1 MSAGSKDGQPDLTFV
16 QDGAGR
22 AHYAH
27 VMHNVSQQQAAEATP
42 VSRTEQTRFWR
53 DRRFRNME
61 CLTASFITHEFSPH
75 SHDTFSIGAIE
86 TGCQVAMIRGAREHT
101 GPGALYL
108 INPGEIHDGQPGAPD
123 GYRYR
128 MIYPDPALLTEIIED
143 MTGRAFHGM
152 PSFSRQ
158 LLTDAPL
165 ATAFNR
171 AHRAIEEGTA
181 LEGEESMYGVLATM
195 FARHGSAII
204 STRDYHE
211 PLAMRRVK
219 DFIARH
225 FDADIGLETLAK
237 VAGLSRAHMIRAFR
251 KHYFI
256 TPHAYQTD
264 LRIRHA
270 RHLLRSGAT
279 PSDTAAACGFA
290 DQAHLTRHFK
300 ARTGLTPAVFRAG

>member
-1 MSAGSKDGQPDLTFV
+1 
-16 QDGAGR
+16 
-22 AHYAH
+22 
-27 VMHNVSQQQAAEATP
+27 MHNVSQQQAAEATP
-42 VSRTEQTRFWR
+42 VSGTERTRFWR
-53 DRRFRNME
+53 ARHFRDME

-86 TGCQVAMIRGAREHT
+86 NGCQVANIRGEREAT

-108 INPGEIHDGQPGAPD
+108 INPGEIHDGQPGGPE

-128 MIYPDPALLTEIIED
+128 MIYPDTALLVDIIED
-143 MTGRAFHGM
+143 MTGRAFHGS

-165 ATAFNR
+165 AAAFNR
-171 AHRAIEEGTA
+171 AHRAVEEETGLA
-181 LEGEESMYGVLATM
+181 GEQGMYGVLANM
-195 FARHGSAII
+195 FKRHGSAII
-204 STRDYHE
+204 HLPEYSE
-211 PLAMRRVK
+211 PVAMRRVR
-219 DFIARH
+219 DYIAQN
-225 FDADIGLETLAK
+225 FDQDIGLEVLARI
-237 VAGLSRAHMIRAFR
+237 AGLSRAHMIRAFR

-270 RHLLRSGAT
+270 RHLLREGAT
-279 PSDTAAACGFA
+279 PSDTALACGFA

>member
-1 MSAGSKDGQPDLTFV
+1 
-16 QDGAGR
+16 
-22 AHYAH
+22 
-27 VMHNVSQQQAAEATP
+27 MHNVSQQQAAEATP
-42 VSRTEQTRFWR
+42 VSTTEKTRFWR
-53 DRRFRNME
+53 DRRFRDME

-86 TGCQVAMIRGAREHT
+86 RGCQVAMIRGAREHT

-108 INPGEIHDGQPGAPD
+108 INPGEVHDGQPGAPE

-128 MIYPDPALLTEIIED
+128 MIYPDMEMLRDIIED
-143 MTGRAFHGM
+143 VTGRAFNGS
-152 PSFSRQ
+152 PSFGRQ

-165 ATAFNR
+165 AGAFNR
-171 AHRAIEEGTA
+171 AHRAIEEGGAT
-181 LEGEESMYGVLATM
+181 LQGEESMYGVLAAM
-195 FARHGSAII
+195 FARHGSDII
-204 STRDYHE
+204 RVPNHSE
-211 PLAMRRVK
+211 PIAMRRVR
-219 DFIARH
+219 DYLVQNFNE
-225 FDADIGLETLAK
+225 DVGLETLAK

-251 KHYFI
+251 KEYFI

-270 RHLLRSGAT
+270 RMLLRAGAT
-279 PSDTAAACGFA
+279 PSDTALACGFA

>member
-1 MSAGSKDGQPDLTFV
+1 
-16 QDGAGR
+16 
-22 AHYAH
+22 
-27 VMHNVSQQQAAEATP
+27 MHSVSQQQAAEATP
-42 VSRTEQTRFWR
+42 VSRVEKARFWR
-53 DRRFRNME
+53 DRRFRQME

-86 TGCQVAMIRGAREHT
+86 NGCQVAMIRGEREHT

-108 INPGEIHDGQPGAPD
+108 INPGEVHDGHPGAPE

-128 MIYPDPALLTEIIED
+128 MIYPDMTVLTEIIED
-143 MTGRAFHGM
+143 MTGRAFHGS
-152 PSFSRQ
+152 PSFARQ
-158 LLTDAPL
+158 LLTDQPL
-165 ATAFNR
+165 AAAFNR

-181 LEGEESMYGVLATM
+181 LEGEEGMYGVLATM
-195 FARHGSAII
+195 FARHGSDII
-204 STRDYHE
+204 RAPDYQE

-219 DFIARH
+219 DYIVSH
-225 FDADIGLETLAK
+225 FDEEIGLEALAK

-270 RHLLRSGAT
+270 RRLLRAGAT

>member
-1 MSAGSKDGQPDLTFV
+1 
-16 QDGAGR
+16 
-22 AHYAH
+22 
-27 VMHNVSQQQAAEATP
+27 MHNVSQQQAAEATP
-42 VSRTEQTRFWR
+42 VSMTEKTRFWR
-53 DRRFRNME
+53 DRRFHDME

-86 TGCQVAMIRGAREHT
+86 NGCQVAMIRGEREHT

-108 INPGEIHDGQPGAPD
+108 INPGEVHDGQPGAPD

-128 MIYPDPALLTEIIED
+128 MIYPDMTVLTEIIEE
-143 MTGRAFHGM
+143 MTGRAFHGS
-152 PSFSRQ
+152 PSFARQ
-158 LLTDAPL
+158 LLTDRPL
-165 ATAFNR
+165 AAAFNR

-195 FARHGSAII
+195 FARHGSEII
-204 STRDYHE
+204 RAPDYQE

-219 DFIARH
+219 DYIASH
-225 FDADIGLETLAK
+225 FDEEIGLQALAK

-270 RHLLRSGAT
+270 RCLLRAGAT

>member
-1 MSAGSKDGQPDLTFV
+1 
-16 QDGAGR
+16 
-22 AHYAH
+22 
-27 VMHNVSQQQAAEATP
+27 MHNVSQQQAAEATP
-42 VSRTEQTRFWR
+42 VSMTEKTRFWR
-53 DRRFRNME
+53 DRRFHDME

-86 TGCQVAMIRGAREHT
+86 NGCQVAMIRGEREHT

-108 INPGEIHDGQPGAPD
+108 INPGEVHDGQPGAPE

-128 MIYPDPALLTEIIED
+128 MIYPDMGVLTDIIED
-143 MTGRAFHGM
+143 MTGRAFHGS
-152 PSFSRQ
+152 PSFARQ
-158 LLTDAPL
+158 LLTDRPL
-165 ATAFNR
+165 AAAFNR

-181 LEGEESMYGVLATM
+181 LEGEEAMYGVLATM
-195 FARHGSAII
+195 FARHGSEII
-204 STRDYHE
+204 RAPDYQE

-219 DFIARH
+219 DYIASH
-225 FDADIGLETLAK
+225 FDEEIGLQALAK

-270 RHLLRSGAT
+270 RRLLRAGAT

>member
-1 MSAGSKDGQPDLTFV
+1 
-16 QDGAGR
+16 
-22 AHYAH
+22 
-27 VMHNVSQQQAAEATP
+27 MHNVSQQQAAEATP
-42 VSRTEQTRFWR
+42 VSMTEKTRFWR
-53 DRRFRNME
+53 DRRFRDME

-86 TGCQVAMIRGAREHT
+86 NGCQVAMIRGEREHT

-108 INPGEIHDGQPGAPD
+108 INPGEVHDGQPGAPD

-128 MIYPDPALLTEIIED
+128 MIYPDMTVLTEIIEE
-143 MTGRAFHGM
+143 MTGRAFHGS
-152 PSFSRQ
+152 PSFARQ
-158 LLTDAPL
+158 LLTDRPL
-165 ATAFNR
+165 AAAFNR

-195 FARHGSAII
+195 FARHGSEII
-204 STRDYHE
+204 RAPEYQE

-219 DFIARH
+219 DYIASH
-225 FDADIGLETLAK
+225 FDEEIGLQALAK

-270 RHLLRSGAT
+270 RCLLRAGAT